1 MGEIPILDVKCRS
14 LMVNMAI
21 LMLKIDNFAEQL
33 QPVFPD
39 TARVE
44 ATLLIVD

>member
-1 MGEIPILDVKCRS
+1 
-14 LMVNMAI
+14 MVNMAI